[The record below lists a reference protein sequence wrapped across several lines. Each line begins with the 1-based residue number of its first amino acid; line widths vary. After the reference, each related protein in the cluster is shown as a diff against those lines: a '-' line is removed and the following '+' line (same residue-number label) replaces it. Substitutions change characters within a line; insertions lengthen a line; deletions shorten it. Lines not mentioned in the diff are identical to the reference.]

1 MSTPRVL
8 PRSFSPSLSMKSP
21 EAVSSG
27 FPLLPT
33 EPPDP
38 DLDVMLPVNPSVP
51 PVPPDPPPV
60 LLVCAFLHHISSSF
74 TTPHHRRDPKAL
86 MPWFLCASTS
96 FSLKLL
102 CSYAGM
108 LSVQPLLMNPLLA
121 EVALSSSLTTSQVSS
136 FLQLIPVS
144 KPRNLVSCVE
154 HDSLKSPLRDLPYYQ
169 QEVVEILVARFL
181 GLLTLTDCKLTSL
194 HGSSFQ
200 VLEDW
205 TSKVK
210 ILAVVCIL
218 YAVIITSA
226 QPLGVQFSTAMCSSK
241 STPILHL
248 KPWLHV
254 VRPISP
260 CFLLSQEIMLLLNG
274 SLPCSEDV
282 TNPLSFRFKL
292 PLPQYEDATLYR
304 TRLLPHYE
312 AVIWTSVFVAMDY
325 VVSGLSIWRWWFTS
339 QQSIFWK
346 RCLGASELA
355 ENFLNCSANGT
366 WIVNSAL
373 RAKDGMPQEAPHS
386 TLSSGP
392 SSLQIL
398 SDFIVPFFALR
409 TGLDLI
415 EITGYFV
422 RNLVHLVTPLSCSF
436 NLCTIFVLVV
446 VVYAMCAVS
455 KLWWSWSILFWVYE
469 MKPLTKKRIVDK
481 GGLYRPFIVFHH
493 FHSFVNI

>member
-1 MSTPRVL
+1 M
-8 PRSFSPSLSMKSP
+8 
-21 EAVSSG
+21 
-27 FPLLPT
+27 LL
-33 EPPDP
+33 
-38 DLDVMLPVNPSVP
+38 VNPLVP

-74 TTPHHRRDPKAL
+74 TTPHHQIDPKAP

-154 HDSLKSPLRDLPYYQ
+154 HDSLKSPLRDLPYHQ

-181 GLLTLTDCKLTSL
+181 GLLTTDCKLTSFP
-194 HGSSFQ
+194 GSSFQ

-205 TSKVK
+205 TSKVE

-218 YAVIITSA
+218 YAVVITSA
-226 QPLGVQFSTAMCSSK
+226 QHPGVQFSTAMCSSK

-260 CFLLSQEIMLLLNG
+260 CFLLSQEIMLLLND
-274 SLPCSEDV
+274 SLPRSEDV
-282 TNPLSFRFKL
+282 TNPLNFRFKFL
-292 PLPQYEDATLYR
+292 LPQYEDAILYR

-312 AVIWTSVFVAMDY
+312 AVIWTSVFVAMDS
-325 VVSGLSIWRWWFTS
+325 VISGLSIWLWWSIS

-346 RCLGASELA
+346 RCLGTSELV
-355 ENFLNCSANGT
+355 ENFLNCLANRNMDCEFCITSQG
-366 WIVNSAL
+366 WNAAGS
-373 RAKDGMPQEAPHS
+373 
-386 TLSSGP
+386 
-392 SSLQIL
+392 SSL
-398 SDFIVPFFALR
+398 
-409 TGLDLI
+409 
-415 EITGYFV
+415 
-422 RNLVHLVTPLSCSF
+422 
-436 NLCTIFVLVV
+436 
-446 VVYAMCAVS
+446 
-455 KLWWSWSILFWVYE
+455 
-469 MKPLTKKRIVDK
+469 
-481 GGLYRPFIVFHH
+481 
-493 FHSFVNI
+493 NIII

>member
-108 LSVQPLLMNPLLA
+108 LS
-121 EVALSSSLTTSQVSS
+121 
-136 FLQLIPVS
+136 F
-144 KPRNLVSCVE
+144 
-154 HDSLKSPLRDLPYYQ
+154 
-169 QEVVEILVARFL
+169 F
-181 GLLTLTDCKLTSL
+181 
-194 HGSSFQ
+194 
-200 VLEDW
+200 
-205 TSKVK
+205 
-210 ILAVVCIL
+210 
-218 YAVIITSA
+218 
-226 QPLGVQFSTAMCSSK
+226 TAMCSSK
-241 STPILHL
+241 STSILHL

-260 CFLLSQEIMLLLNG
+260 CFLLSQEILLLLNG

-292 PLPQYEDATLYR
+292 HLPQYEDTTLYI

-312 AVIWTSVFVAMDY
+312 AVIWTSIVVAMD
-325 VVSGLSIWRWWFTS
+325 S
-339 QQSIFWK
+339 
-346 RCLGASELA
+346 
-355 ENFLNCSANGT
+355 
-366 WIVNSAL
+366 
-373 RAKDGMPQEAPHS
+373 DGMPQEAPHS

-455 KLWWSWSILFWVYE
+455 KLWWS
-469 MKPLTKKRIVDK
+469 
-481 GGLYRPFIVFHH
+481 
-493 FHSFVNI
+493 

>member
-1 MSTPRVL
+1 M
-8 PRSFSPSLSMKSP
+8 
-21 EAVSSG
+21 
-27 FPLLPT
+27 LL
-33 EPPDP
+33 
-38 DLDVMLPVNPSVP
+38 VNPLVP

-74 TTPHHRRDPKAL
+74 TTPHHQIDPKAP

-154 HDSLKSPLRDLPYYQ
+154 HDSLKSPLRDLPYHQ

-181 GLLTLTDCKLTSL
+181 GLLTTDCKLTSFP
-194 HGSSFQ
+194 GSSFQ

-205 TSKVK
+205 TSKVE

-218 YAVIITSA
+218 YAVVITSA
-226 QPLGVQFSTAMCSSK
+226 QHPGVQFSTAMCSSK

-260 CFLLSQEIMLLLNG
+260 CFLLSQEIMLLLND
-274 SLPCSEDV
+274 SLPRSEDV
-282 TNPLSFRFKL
+282 TNPLNFRFKFL
-292 PLPQYEDATLYR
+292 LPQYEDAILYR
-304 TRLLPHYE
+304 TRLVYL
-312 AVIWTSVFVAMDY
+312 AM
-325 VVSGLSIWRWWFTS
+325 VVHLTTIN
-339 QQSIFWK
+339 
-346 RCLGASELA
+346 LLE
-355 ENFLNCSANGT
+355 E
-366 WIVNSAL
+366 
-373 RAKDGMPQEAPHS
+373 DGMPQEAPHS
-386 TLSSGP
+386 TLSSEP

-415 EITGYFV
+415 EIT
-422 RNLVHLVTPLSCSF
+422 
-436 NLCTIFVLVV
+436 VV
-446 VVYAMCAVS
+446 VVYAMGAVP
-455 KLWWSWSILFWVYE
+455 KLWSSRSILFWV
-469 MKPLTKKRIVDK
+469 
-481 GGLYRPFIVFHH
+481 
-493 FHSFVNI
+493 